1 MAITNKGKDAI
12 LNAMLTGAKMALGN
26 MSPDGKSFTE
36 ISKDQ
41 SINPAYA
48 RMSITPIDHT
58 PNDPGTKIL
67 YVSIKDG
74 VVTNLNTAFYADA
87 DDGQTKDS
95 LIPLEEGGWQEGVS
109 AIGIYNTVRGVDTL
123 YYAAQFRDTPAKIY
137 QGHRVKIGKGNLRI
151 TFTPTESEA

>member
-12 LNAMLTGAKMALGN
+12 LKAMLTGAKMALGN
-26 MSPDGKSFTE
+26 MSSDGLSFTE

-41 SINPAYA
+41 SVNPAYA
-48 RMSITPIDHT
+48 RMSISTDTMPS
-58 PNDPGTKIL
+58 DPGTKIL

-87 DDGQTKDS
+87 DDGTTKDS
-95 LIPLEEGGWQEGVS
+95 LTPLSVGGWQEGVS
-109 AIGIYNTVRGVDTL
+109 AIGIYNTVGGVDTL

-137 QGHRVKIGKGNLRI
+137 QGHRVKIGKGNLKI

>member
-12 LNAMLTGAKMALGN
+12 LKAMLTGAKMALGN
-26 MSPDGKSFTE
+26 MSPDGQSFTE

-41 SINPAYA
+41 SVNPAYA
-48 RMSITPIDHT
+48 RMSISTAAMPS
-58 PNDPGTKIL
+58 NPGTKIL
-67 YVSIKDG
+67 YVSVKDG

-95 LIPLEEGGWQEGVS
+95 LTPLEEGGWQDGVS
-109 AIGIYNTVRGVDTL
+109 AIGIYNTVGGVDTL

-137 QGHRVKIGKGNLRI
+137 QGHRVKIGKGNLKI

>member
-12 LNAMLTGAKMALGN
+12 LKAMLTGAKMALGN
-26 MSPDGKSFTE
+26 MSSDGKSFTE

-41 SINPAYA
+41 SVNPAYA
-48 RMSITPIDHT
+48 RMSISTAAMPS
-58 PNDPGTKIL
+58 DPGTKIL
-67 YVSIKDG
+67 YVSVRDG

-87 DDGQTKDS
+87 DDGETKDS
-95 LIPLEEGGWQEGVS
+95 LTPLEEGGWHDGVS
-109 AIGIYNTVRGVDTL
+109 AIGIYNTVKGVDTL

>member
-12 LNAMLTGAKMALGN
+12 LTAMLTGAKMALGN
-26 MSPDGKSFTE
+26 MGSDGKSFTE

-41 SINPAYA
+41 SVNPAYS
-48 RMSITPIDHT
+48 RMSITPIAQAPT
-58 PNDPGTKIL
+58 DPGTKIL

-87 DDGQTKDS
+87 DDGTTKDS

-109 AIGIYNTVRGVDTL
+109 AIGIYNTVKGVDTL
-123 YYAAQFRDTPAKIY
+123 YYAAQFRGTPAKIY
-137 QGHRVKIGKGNLRI
+137 QGHRVKIGKGNLKI

>member
-12 LNAMLTGAKMALGN
+12 LKAMLTGAKMALGN
-26 MSPDGKSFTE
+26 MSSDGQSFTE

-41 SINPAYA
+41 SVNPAYA
-48 RMSITPIDHT
+48 RMSISTAAMPS
-58 PNDPGTKIL
+58 DPGTKIL
-67 YVSIKDG
+67 YVSVRDG

-87 DDGQTKDS
+87 DDGETKDS
-95 LIPLEEGGWQEGVS
+95 LTPLEEGGWQEGVS
-109 AIGIYNTVRGVDTL
+109 AIGIYNTVGGVDTL

-137 QGHRVKIGKGNLRI
+137 QGHRVKIGKGNLKI

>member
-12 LNAMLTGAKMALGN
+12 LKAMLTGAKMALGN
-26 MSPDGKSFTE
+26 MSSDGQSFTE

-41 SINPAYA
+41 SVNPAYA
-48 RMSITPIDHT
+48 RMSISTAAMPS
-58 PNDPGTKIL
+58 NPGTKIM
-67 YVSIKDG
+67 YVSVKDG

-95 LIPLEEGGWQEGVS
+95 LTPLEEGGWQDGVS
-109 AIGIYNTVRGVDTL
+109 AIGIYNTVKGVDTL

-137 QGHRVKIGKGNLRI
+137 QGHRVKIGKGNLKI

>member
-26 MSPDGKSFTE
+26 MSSDGQSFTE

-41 SINPAYA
+41 SVNPAYA
-48 RMSITPIDHT
+48 RMSISTAAMPS
-58 PNDPGTKIL
+58 DPGTKIL
-67 YVSIKDG
+67 YVSVRDG

-87 DDGQTKDS
+87 DDGETKDS

>member
-12 LNAMLTGAKMALGN
+12 LKAMLTGAKMALGN
-26 MSPDGKSFTE
+26 MSSDGLSFTE

-41 SINPAYA
+41 SVNPAYA
-48 RMSITPIDHT
+48 RMSISTATMPS
-58 PNDPGTKIL
+58 DPGTKIL

-87 DDGQTKDS
+87 DDGTTKDS
-95 LIPLEEGGWQEGVS
+95 LTPLSVGGWQEGVS
-109 AIGIYNTVRGVDTL
+109 AIGIYNTVGGVDTL

-137 QGHRVKIGKGNLRI
+137 QGHRVKIGKGNLKI

>member
-12 LNAMLTGAKMALGN
+12 LKAMLTGAKMALGN
-26 MSPDGKSFTE
+26 MSSDGQSFTE

-41 SINPAYA
+41 SVNPAYA
-48 RMSITPIDHT
+48 RMSISTAAMPS
-58 PNDPGTKIL
+58 DPGTKIL
-67 YVSIKDG
+67 YVSVRDG

-87 DDGQTKDS
+87 DDGETKDS
-95 LIPLEEGGWQEGVS
+95 LTPLEEGGWQEGVS
-109 AIGIYNTVRGVDTL
+109 AIGIYNTVGGVDTL

>member
-12 LNAMLTGAKMALGN
+12 LTAMLTNAKMALGN
-26 MSPDGKSFTE
+26 MSSDGKTFTE

-41 SINPAYA
+41 SVNPAYA
-48 RMSITPIDHT
+48 RMSITPIAQA
-58 PNDPGTKIL
+58 PSDPGTKIL
-67 YVSIKDG
+67 YVSVKDG

-87 DDGQTKDS
+87 DDGTTKDS
-95 LIPLEEGGWQEGVS
+95 LTPLEEGGWQEGVS
-109 AIGIYNTVRGVDTL
+109 AIGIYNTIKGVDTL

-137 QGHRVKIGKGNLRI
+137 QGHRVKIGKGNLKI

>member
-12 LNAMLTGAKMALGN
+12 LKAMLTGAKMALGN
-26 MSPDGKSFTE
+26 MSPDGRSFTE

-41 SINPAYA
+41 SVNPAYA
-48 RMSITPIDHT
+48 RMSISTAAMPS
-58 PNDPGTKIL
+58 NPGTKIL
-67 YVSIKDG
+67 YVSVKDG

-95 LIPLEEGGWQEGVS
+95 LTPLEEGGWQDGVS
-109 AIGIYNTVRGVDTL
+109 AIGIYNTVGGVDTL

-137 QGHRVKIGKGNLRI
+137 QGHRVKIGKGNLKI